1 MSFVHP
7 GYLWFLSLLAIPII
21 LHLFHFRRFKR
32 FYFPSLKYLKEQEQE
47 KKSVK
52 KLRRLLI
59 LITRLLA
66 FSALILAFAQPFF
79 KQATQTKNGI
89 PVTAIYV
96 DNSLSMSA
104 KGTEGELLSE
114 AREIA
119 KNIITKST
127 GNTRFFIVTNGF
139 LGTERKLHSKATA
152 LEVIDKITLN
162 KSPRAME
169 QVLQWQQEYL
179 NRYHREIA
187 SISKVNSVYISDF
200 QKSTS
205 SFSAYKHE
213 QTPWNEQAYIIQC
226 LPQNSDNLFVDSV
239 WMDNPVHKPGQSC
252 KVNFRVKNVGRNDV
266 SDVPVTV
273 LFDGKTR
280 MTNLT
285 INAGSSATSHM
296 FFTPTNP
303 GYIEGKVSVADR
315 NITFDDDFYFTN
327 ELSKEGHVVIINGE
341 FGESSTEKVFL
352 TEPFYTVE
360 ACTEFSFNKRLLNQA
375 DLLILNG
382 INELPSGIISDISSF
397 LAQGGSVFCIPGSD
411 IKLTDYTQLL
421 KTVGLSGY
429 NGKVTTGNQLSE
441 ISYASKFFNGMFD
454 KQQKSLNLPLLKS
467 VYSLRD
473 YRQANAEVLL
483 KLRNQL
489 PLMLAVKQKGMF
501 YLLNTDL
508 SKANGGFTA
517 NALFP
522 SLLLRS
528 AELSLRSLPS
538 YFTIGSAGV
547 LEIPSNA
554 NQDEPLTL
562 NSSAETFIPKQMVS
576 DGMVRLQL
584 NQPELNERIT
594 EGFYTVKSSQVL
606 GKLAFNLN
614 RSESNTALLSQDVL
628 KFQFEQAGF
637 SNVSIQR
644 MRDGNSSFEFSME
657 KPSSFWRTFVLLA
670 LLFLLVEMAILKF
683 WKS

>member
-1 MSFVHP
+1 
-7 GYLWFLSLLAIPII
+7 
-21 LHLFHFRRFKR
+21 
-32 FYFPSLKYLKEQEQE
+32 
-47 KKSVK
+47 
-52 KLRRLLI
+52 
-59 LITRLLA
+59 
-66 FSALILAFAQPFF
+66 
-79 KQATQTKNGI
+79 
-89 PVTAIYV
+89 
-96 DNSLSMSA
+96 
-104 KGTEGELLSE
+104 
-114 AREIA
+114 
-119 KNIITKST
+119 
-127 GNTRFFIVTNGF
+127 
-139 LGTERKLHSKATA
+139 
-152 LEVIDKITLN
+152 VI
-162 KSPRAME
+162 E
-169 QVLQWQQEYL
+169 WQNDYL
-179 NRYHREIA
+179 NRYHREVS
-187 SISKVNSVYISDF
+187 SISKVSRVVLSDF
-200 QKSTS
+200 QKSTGTLS
-205 SFSAYKHE
+205 TFKQAKTAWVDQSFLV
-213 QTPWNEQAYIIQC
+213 QC
-226 LPQNSDNLFVDSV
+226 VPQNTDNVFVDSI

-252 KVNFRVKNVGRNDV
+252 KMNFRVTNVGRNEV

-360 ACTEFSFNKRLLNQA
+360 TCTEFSFNKRLLNQA

-429 NGKVTTGNQLSE
+429 NGKVTTGNQLSD

-489 PLMLAVKQKGMF
+489 PLMLAVKQKGTF

-547 LEIPSNA
+547 LEIPSNTS
-554 NQDEPLTL
+554 QDVPLTL
-562 NSSAETFIPKQMVS
+562 NSKTSSFIPKQINT
-576 DGMVRLQL
+576 DGIIRLQL
-584 NQPELNERIT
+584 NQPELNERIS
-594 EGFYTVKSSQVL
+594 EGFYAIKSSQVL
-606 GKLAFNLN
+606 GKIAFNLN
-614 RSESNTALLSQDVL
+614 RSESQTALRSADDIENE
-628 KFQFEQAGF
+628 FNNAGF
-637 SNVSIQR
+637 TNVKAQS
-644 MRDGNSSFEFSME
+644 MSTGNSTFELDME

-670 LLFLLVEMAILKF
+670 ILFLLIEMALLKF
-683 WKS
+683 WK

>member
-52 KLRRLLI
+52 KLKRLLI
-59 LITRLLA
+59 LCARLLA
-66 FSALILAFAQPFF
+66 FAALIFAFAQPFF
-79 KQATQTKNGI
+79 KQAALSKNGI

-119 KNIITKST
+119 KNIISKSS

-139 LGTERKLHSKATA
+139 LGIERELHSKATA
-152 LEVIDKITLN
+152 LEVIDKIILN
-162 KSPRAME
+162 KSPRQMG
-169 QVLQWQQEYL
+169 QVLNWQHEYL

-187 SISKVNSVYISDF
+187 GISKVNSVYISDF
-200 QKSTS
+200 QKSTGS
-205 SFSAYKHE
+205 LSNNKHE

-239 WMDNPVHKPGQSC
+239 WMEYPVHKPGQSC
-252 KVNFRVKNVGRNDV
+252 KLNFRVKNIGKDEAT
-266 SDVPVTV
+266 DVPVSV
-273 LFDGKTR
+273 QFDGKTR
-280 MTNLT
+280 MTNLS
-285 INAGSSATSHM
+285 INAGSNATSHM

-303 GYIEGKVSVADR
+303 GYIEGKVSVEDR

-360 ACTEFSFNKRLLNQA
+360 TCTEFSFNKRLLNQA

-382 INELPSGIISDISSF
+382 INELPSGLISDISSF
-397 LAQGGSVFCIPGSD
+397 LAQGGSVFCIPGSE
-411 IKLTDYTQLL
+411 INLTDYTQLL

-508 SKANGGFTA
+508 SKTNGGFTA

-522 SLLLRS
+522 SILLRS
-528 AELSLRSLPS
+528 AELSLRSFPA

-554 NQDEPLTL
+554 SQDEPLTL
-562 NSSAETFIPKQMVS
+562 NSTSETFIPKQMIS

-614 RSESNTALLSQDVL
+614 RSESNTALQSQDAL

-644 MRDGNSSFEFSME
+644 MQDGNSSFEFSME

>member
-52 KLRRLLI
+52 KLKRLLI
-59 LITRLLA
+59 LCARLLVFA
-66 FSALILAFAQPFF
+66 ALIFAFAQPFF
-79 KQATQTKNGI
+79 KQAALTKNGI
-89 PVTAIYV
+89 PVTAIYL

-119 KNIITKST
+119 KNIISKSS

-139 LGTERKLHSKATA
+139 LGIERELHSKATA
-152 LEVIDKITLN
+152 MEVIDKIILN
-162 KSPRAME
+162 KAPRAME
-169 QVLQWQQEYL
+169 QVLQWQREYL

-187 SISKVNSVYISDF
+187 GISKVNSVYISDF
-200 QKSTS
+200 QKSTGTLS
-205 SFSAYKHE
+205 NYKHE

-266 SDVPVTV
+266 ADVPVTV

-562 NSSAETFIPKQMVS
+562 NSTSETFIPKQIIS

-614 RSESNTALLSQDVL
+614 RSESNTALQSQDAL

-670 LLFLLVEMAILKF
+670 ILFLLIEMALLKF

>member
-1 MSFVHP
+1 
-7 GYLWFLSLLAIPII
+7 
-21 LHLFHFRRFKR
+21 
-32 FYFPSLKYLKEQEQE
+32 
-47 KKSVK
+47 
-52 KLRRLLI
+52 
-59 LITRLLA
+59 
-66 FSALILAFAQPFF
+66 
-79 KQATQTKNGI
+79 
-89 PVTAIYV
+89 
-96 DNSLSMSA
+96 
-104 KGTEGELLSE
+104 
-114 AREIA
+114 
-119 KNIITKST
+119 
-127 GNTRFFIVTNGF
+127 
-139 LGTERKLHSKATA
+139 
-152 LEVIDKITLN
+152 
-162 KSPRAME
+162 
-169 QVLQWQQEYL
+169 
-179 NRYHREIA
+179 
-187 SISKVNSVYISDF
+187 
-200 QKSTS
+200 
-205 SFSAYKHE
+205 
-213 QTPWNEQAYIIQC
+213 
-226 LPQNSDNLFVDSV
+226 
-239 WMDNPVHKPGQSC
+239 
-252 KVNFRVKNVGRNDV
+252 
-266 SDVPVTV
+266 V

-303 GYIEGKVSVADR
+303 GYIEGKVSVEDR

-352 TEPFYTVE
+352 TESFYTVE
-360 ACTEFSFNKRLLNQA
+360 TCTEFSFNKRLLNQA

-382 INELPSGIISDISSF
+382 INELPSGLISDISSF
-397 LAQGGSVFCIPGSD
+397 LAQGGSVFCIPGSE
-411 IKLTDYTQLL
+411 INLTDYTQLL

-508 SKANGGFTA
+508 SKTNGGFTA

-554 NQDEPLTL
+554 SQDEPLTL
-562 NSSAETFIPKQMVS
+562 NSTSETFIPKQMIS

-614 RSESNTALLSQDVL
+614 RSESNTALQSQDAL

-644 MRDGNSSFEFSME
+644 MQDGNSSFEFSME

-670 LLFLLVEMAILKF
+670 FLFLLVEMAILKF